1 MISNEIR
8 TAYLALGELL
18 GVSSVAATS
27 VAPVYDMQ
35 PLGFAKLAAA
45 ERIREEFNASGD
57 RMKVRF
63 ADMIPHWWFVQD
75 MEDYVPMDTAQQSLQ
90 EMNCGNVRFTNA
102 LFSGGADAKLLW
114 RVYSPAVT
122 REWSEERQGFVDTKI
137 YGPDGNVVYAVAND
151 SRSPGGKLL
160 TTNPRVG
167 DMDQV
172 IRNAYAYF
180 KKVNERATL
189 NPDILLNQGGK

>member
-18 GVSSVAATS
+18 GISSVAATS
-27 VAPVYDMQ
+27 VDPVYDLQ
-35 PLGFAKLAAA
+35 SLGFAKLAAA
-45 ERIREEFNASGD
+45 ERIREEFKASGD
-57 RMKVRF
+57 KLKERF
-63 ADMIPHWWFVQD
+63 AAMIPHWWFVQD
-75 MEDYVPMDTAQQSLQ
+75 MEDYVPMDSTQQALQ

-122 REWSEERQGFVDTKI
+122 REWSEERQGFVDSKI
-137 YGPDGNVVYAVAND
+137 HGPDGNVVYAVAND

-160 TTNPRVG
+160 TTNPRVE
-167 DMDQV
+167 DMNQV

-180 KKVNERATL
+180 KLTNEHATL
-189 NPDILLNQGGK
+189 DLNILLGQGG